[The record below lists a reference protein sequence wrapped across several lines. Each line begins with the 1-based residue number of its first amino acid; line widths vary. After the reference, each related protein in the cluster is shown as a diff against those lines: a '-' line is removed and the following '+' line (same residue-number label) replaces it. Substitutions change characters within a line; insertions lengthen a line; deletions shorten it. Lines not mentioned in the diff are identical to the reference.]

1 MGISKLILTSKSSIG
16 SLTDEDGN
24 IYTTVTIGTQT
35 WMVENLKTTKYNDG
49 TPILNFTT
57 DASWISSEADNVGAY
72 CWYNNDKNTY
82 EVYGALYNHRAVLS
96 GKLAPVGWKVPS
108 YSDWATLVS
117 YIGGEPSAGLKLKET
132 GTVHWNSPNNATNEY
147 GFTALGSGERSNLGV
162 FRYNKDIGFWW
173 TALDIA
179 VYVYNNGDGIIFP
192 TGYDY
197 KHGLGV
203 RCILDSSPS
212 SNSNNKLHLF
222 GNANSNANKLK
233 ITPEPPPAITDYDGN
248 VYTEVV
254 IGTQTW
260 LLENLRTTHYNNGD
274 EIKYQVFDASG
285 GYVWPNNDI
294 NNKNP
299 YGALYNWYVI
309 DDARGIAPS
318 GYHVPTLAEM
328 NTLFTYLGGTSVA
341 GGKLKETGTDHW
353 NATNN
358 ASNESGFT
366 AVGAGWYTGSYNL
379 FRTYTLYWM
388 ATEGEPGSAY
398 RWYVSNTGLGVTV
411 NTYYYNY
418 GLSIRCIKDS

>member
-1 MGISKLILTSKSSIG
+1 
-16 SLTDEDGN
+16 
-24 IYTTVTIGTQT
+24 
-35 WMVENLKTTKYNDG
+35 
-49 TPILNFTT
+49 
-57 DASWISSEADNVGAY
+57 
-72 CWYNNDKNTY
+72 
-82 EVYGALYNHRAVLS
+82 
-96 GKLAPVGWKVPS
+96 
-108 YSDWATLVS
+108 
-117 YIGGEPSAGLKLKET
+117 
-132 GTVHWNSPNNATNEY
+132 
-147 GFTALGSGERSNLGV
+147 
-162 FRYNKDIGFWW
+162 
-173 TALDIA
+173 
-179 VYVYNNGDGIIFP
+179 
-192 TGYDY
+192 
-197 KHGLGV
+197 LGV
-203 RCILDSSPS
+203 RCILDSTPS

-274 EIKYQVFDASG
+274 EIKYQMFDASG

-388 ATEGEPGSAY
+388 ATEGKPGSAY